1 MNNTL
6 DNSLETN
13 FNTAMKL
20 SSGNFDYKRL
30 IEYLKSGNIIERQ
43 FAALE
48 LKEICSENDAKIL
61 VSNLVGQDG
70 KIREAV
76 AHKINELAQM
86 DEYKNFFASETLFK
100 NYFQGL
106 LDINGNICRQ
116 MLGLTSIEAFN
127 KYLCKVLP
135 EKIESLLVKIEEL
148 EATEKQYVVSKRNFQ
163 LYWCLEALYY
173 CVESIDLNAMLPIL
187 TKTAEFYDYTIREKT
202 AKILS
207 KISDSRF
214 DLLKSKLLSDENYY
228 VKQKLMYNC
237 I

>member
-6 DNSLETN
+6 NNSLEVN

-20 SSGNFDYKRL
+20 SSENYDHKQL
-30 IEYLKSGNIIERQ
+30 IEYLNSGDLVERQ

-48 LKEICSENDAKIL
+48 LKEIYFKEDVKIL

-70 KIREAV
+70 KVREAV
-76 AHKINELAQM
+76 AYKINELAQM
-86 DEYKNFFASETLFK
+86 DEYKCFFDSEILFENFFK
-100 NYFQGL
+100 GL

-116 MLGLTSIEAFN
+116 MLGLTNIEGFN
-127 KYLCKVLP
+127 KYLCKMLP
-135 EKIESLLVKIEEL
+135 EEISKLLVKIEEL
-148 EATEKQYVVSKRNFQ
+148 EATEKQYIVSKRNFQ

-173 CVESIDLNAMLPIL
+173 CAENIDLASIHPIL
-187 TKTAEFYDYTIREKT
+187 TKTTDFYDYTIREKT

-207 KISDSRF
+207 RISDSSF
-214 DLLKSKLLSDENYY
+214 DLLKDRLLSDENYY
-228 VKQKLMYNC
+228 VRQKL

>member
-20 SSGNFDYKRL
+20 SSEEYDYKQL
-30 IEYLKSGNIIERQ
+30 IGYLYSGSIVERQ
-43 FAALE
+43 FAAFE
-48 LKEICSENDAKIL
+48 LKEIKSEDDAKIL

-76 AHKINELAQM
+76 AYKINELAQM
-86 DEYKNFFASETLFK
+86 DEYKRFFSSEILFE

-116 MLGLTSIEAFN
+116 MLGLTSIEGFN
-127 KYLCKVLP
+127 KYLCQMLP
-135 EKIESLLVKIEEL
+135 KEINKLLEHIAEL

-173 CVESIDLNAMLPIL
+173 CVENIYLTTIHPIL

-207 KISDSRF
+207 KISDSSF
-214 DLLKSKLLSDENYY
+214 DLLKDKLLSDENYY
-228 VKQKLMYNC
+228 VRQKLM
-237 I
+237 

>member
-6 DNSLETN
+6 NNSLDTN

-20 SSGNFDYKRL
+20 SSENYDYKRL
-30 IEYLKSGNIIERQ
+30 IEYLNSGNVVERQ

-48 LKEICSENDAKIL
+48 LKEICSEEDAKVL

-76 AHKINELAQM
+76 AYKINELARM
-86 DEYKNFFASETLFK
+86 DEYKNFFNSEILFE
-100 NYFQGL
+100 NYFKGL

-116 MLGLTSIEAFN
+116 MIGLASIDCFN
-127 KYLCKVLP
+127 KYLCQNLP
-135 EKIESLLVKIEEL
+135 NEIKRLMEHIARL

-173 CVESIDLNAMLPIL
+173 CVENIDLSTIHPIL

-214 DLLKSKLLSDENYY
+214 DLLKNKLLSDENYY
-228 VKQKLMYNC
+228 VRQKLM
-237 I
+237 